1 MFEEINKTQYD
12 KFKAKLEQEKEQLLS
27 EYEKE
32 GIQLSNLE
40 KAIEKALNY
49 SLKLSDMWVYGD
61 LEQKRKLQ
69 RMVFPDG
76 IEYDHENDIY
86 RTFRTNAIFDVIR
99 SFSKRSGNKKTGN
112 FQNKL
117 KKSGLVLGAGLE
129 PAR

>member
-1 MFEEINKTQYD
+1 MKEYD
-12 KFKAKLEQEKEQLLS
+12 KNEFD
-27 EYEKE
+27 
-32 GIQLSNLE
+32 LSNLE

-49 SLKLSDMWVYGD
+49 SLKLSDMWVSGD

-99 SFSKRSGNKKTGN
+99 SFSERSENKKTGN

-117 KKSGLVLGAGLE
+117 KKSGFVQRLSKSSNSLIEDVWLINSK
-129 PAR
+129 